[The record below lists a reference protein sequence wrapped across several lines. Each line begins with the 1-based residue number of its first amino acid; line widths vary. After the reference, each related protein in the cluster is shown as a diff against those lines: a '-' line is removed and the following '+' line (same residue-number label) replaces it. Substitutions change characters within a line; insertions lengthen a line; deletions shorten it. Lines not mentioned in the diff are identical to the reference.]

1 MKEEIEW
8 FKPNSYAIDYQRNY
22 TNDGDYTSVD
32 YTKNLMDS
40 MNTMFK
46 YIYTSTASGI
56 SNPAPATPKEE
67 PKPKPTLTKF
77 NNEF

>member
-32 YTKNLMDS
+32 YTKNLLDS

-56 SNPAPATPKEE
+56 SRRLRPTCGRESIEE
-67 PKPKPTLTKF
+67 HKHV
-77 NNEF
+77 